1 MDIKERS
8 MSSHPTEFQGSV
20 KAITPRDK
28 ASMSAK
34 VISVVDQRA
43 VSRVAI
49 IVTHAL
55 GSMNQGL
62 Q

>member
-1 MDIKERS
+1 